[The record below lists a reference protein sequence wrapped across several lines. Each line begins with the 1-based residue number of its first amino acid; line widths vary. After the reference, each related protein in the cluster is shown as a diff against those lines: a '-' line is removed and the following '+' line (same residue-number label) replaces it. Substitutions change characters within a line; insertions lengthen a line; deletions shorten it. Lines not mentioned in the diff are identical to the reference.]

1 MTKGGFRQGTFGE
14 VSAGY
19 GTVNFFNEDRRISL
33 LGMSNNVNQ
42 QNFSQEDLAGVMSS
56 GASGKRRGGGR
67 NGGRGGAFG
76 GNASDFMVGS
86 TGGVTSSNGLGI
98 NYVDQ
103 WGEKWKVTGSYFL
116 ISRTI

>member
-19 GTVNFFNEDRRISL
+19 GTEDRYKVNGNVNFFNEDRRISL

-67 NGGRGGAFG
+67 KRRTLEVLSVEML
-76 GNASDFMVGS
+76 SDFMVRQ
-86 TGGVTSSNGLGI
+86 
-98 NYVDQ
+98 YRRC
-103 WGEKWKVTGSYFL
+103 YFVE
-116 ISRTI
+116 RTLV